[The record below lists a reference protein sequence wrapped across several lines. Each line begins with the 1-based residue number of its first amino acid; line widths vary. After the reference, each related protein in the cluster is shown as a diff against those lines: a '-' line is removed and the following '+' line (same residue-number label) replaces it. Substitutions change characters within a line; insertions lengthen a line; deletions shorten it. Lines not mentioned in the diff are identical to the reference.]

1 MSIDRKAAIRH
12 YKETPRAM
20 GVGIVRNTATGRTLV
35 ISGVDLPSLL
45 NRHQAQ
51 LRLNAHPVKSL
62 QADWI
67 AQKGESFEFEIVD
80 TLEPKEAPD
89 YDPRADLE
97 ALEELWLEKLGALEP
112 AGYNRPKR
120 RSP

>member
-1 MSIDRKAAIRH
+1 MSIDRKAAIRQ
-12 YKETPRAM
+12 YKESPRTM
-20 GVGIVRNTATGRTLV
+20 GVGVVRNTATGRALV

-51 LRLNAHPVKSL
+51 LRLRAHPLKSL
-62 QADWI
+62 QADWN
-67 AQKGESFEFEIVD
+67 AQNGESFAFEIVD
-80 TLEPKEAPD
+80 TLEPRDTPD

-97 ALEELWLEKLGALEP
+97 ALEQLWLEKLGALEP

-120 RSP
+120 R